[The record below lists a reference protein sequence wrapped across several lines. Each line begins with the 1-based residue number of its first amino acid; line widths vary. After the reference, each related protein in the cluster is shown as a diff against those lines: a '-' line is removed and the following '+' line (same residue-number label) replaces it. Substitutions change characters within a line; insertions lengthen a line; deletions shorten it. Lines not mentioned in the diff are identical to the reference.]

1 MPERIQDQIKTWE
14 DICAALQR
22 DPNALPDVSMLPEKH
37 QKFVLASIK
46 LTYAAE
52 ALNEGWEPNWNNPK
66 EDKYYN
72 YFWVDADKK
81 RPAGFGFT
89 DAHTGWTGTSADVG
103 ARVIF
108 KTSTLAI
115 YARVQFKEWYQDML
129 LIPAV

>member
-72 YFWVDADKK
+72 YFWLMQTKNVPPASGSRTRTRVGRARARMSVPASFLK
-81 RPAGFGFT
+81 RARWRSMPACSLKN
-89 DAHTGWTGTSADVG
+89 GT
-103 ARVIF
+103 RICC
-108 KTSTLAI
+108 
-115 YARVQFKEWYQDML
+115 
-129 LIPAV
+129 